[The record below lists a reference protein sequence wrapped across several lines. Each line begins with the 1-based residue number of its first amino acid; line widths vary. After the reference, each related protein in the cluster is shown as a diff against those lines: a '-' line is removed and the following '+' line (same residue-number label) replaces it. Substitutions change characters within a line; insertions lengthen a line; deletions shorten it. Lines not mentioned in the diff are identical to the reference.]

1 MRRLQKKDLETQ
13 IPPIVERSSQNW
25 IWLIGLSIT
34 AGVILLI
41 ILVGVLWCCGFFKR
55 YRPQYPISTLVDPPL
70 TEGHYYLASS
80 PKPGQY
86 PGHDDH
92 EETLSDMG
100 DNQMMIQNPVDSF
113 PIVVPQH
120 SSHFIQQQHHPLK
133 RSQFSN

>member
-1 MRRLQKKDLETQ
+1 MGKIFLSELETQ

-34 AGVILLI
+34 AGVTLLI

-55 YRPQYPISTLVDPPL
+55 YHPNYPISALVDP
-70 TEGHYYLASS
+70 TTSEGHYCLASS
-80 PKPGQY
+80 SSKPDQY
-86 PGHDDH
+86 SLNDDI
-92 EETLSDMG
+92 EETSSDVD
-100 DNQMMIQNPVDSF
+100 DNQTMIQNPVDSL

-120 SSHFIQQQHHPLK
+120 SSHFIQQQQLK